1 MINKEGKLNLSTSGG
16 SDLNQ
21 ELVENSDYTKST
33 SESGMMNNDGVES
46 PVTSK
51 SDNKMTG
58 ESSSTPNNTS
68 MMGETPEDDDH
79 GKQEHKGGNSVGN
92 DVNYKVSDMD
102 SRMNVNAEKDNKKEG
117 NSEPSIKENTL
128 TKSDVP
134 YDVPDDQTP
143 RMSDMP
149 KNIEKMTHKSAPD
162 HSMEE

>member
-1 MINKEGKLNLSTSGG
+1 MINKQGKLNLSTSGG

-33 SESGMMNNDGVES
+33 SESDMMNDDGVES

-58 ESSSTPNNTS
+58 ESSSTPSDSN
-68 MMGETPEDDDH
+68 MMGKNAADDDYD
-79 GKQEHKGGNSVGN
+79 KEEHEGGNSVGN
-92 DVNYKVSDMD
+92 DDSYKVSDMN
-102 SRMNVNAEKDNKKEG
+102 SRMNVNAEKDNKTEG
-117 NSEPSIKENTL
+117 NSEPSIRENTL

-149 KNIEKMTHKSAPD
+149 KNIETMTHKSAPD
-162 HSMEE
+162 RSMEE